1 MSLEQAVQENTAT
14 LKQLIAV
21 LSTIAEDGGSL
32 APAGSGAADTGEA
45 GEKKRTRRTKAQI
58 EADAAAA
65 AAAATTSAPAGVNM
79 NTTGAPIYMIV
90 DSNKTCGVIEP
101 GNVIPSIPG
110 ARQVTKEE
118 YEAYKAQA
126 AAATAA
132 VVNQQAAAPVA
143 TAPAATTA
151 APVDFAS
158 ITNRL
163 VKIHGKG
170 GNEGVMKVLSAF
182 GAANVPALAQA
193 DLNSV
198 AAKVLEVEV
207 SLGLAEAPAA
217 TAANLF
223 G

>member
-1 MSLEQAVQENTAT
+1 MSLEQALIENTAT
-14 LKQLIAV
+14 MKQLIAV
-21 LSTIAEDGGSL
+21 LSTISEDGGSL
-32 APAGSGAADTGEA
+32 APAGGTEAGAADG

-65 AAAATTSAPAGVNM
+65 SATQTTAAVNM

-90 DSNKTCGVIEP
+90 DANKTCGVIEP
-101 GNVIPSIPG
+101 GNVIPSITG

-118 YEAYKAQA
+118 YEAYKVQA

-132 VVNQQAAAPVA
+132 VVNQQAAP
-143 TAPAATTA
+143 A
-151 APVDFAS
+151 APVDFQT

-170 GNEGVMKVLSAF
+170 GNEAVMAVLGAF
-182 GAANVPALAQA
+182 GAANVPALAQS
-193 DLNSV
+193 DLNAV

-207 SLGLAEAPAA
+207 KLGLAEAPAA
-217 TAANLF
+217 AAANLF